1 MTEKTEKT
9 KTASKKPEVR
19 SPAFSWELVERVLG
33 CVALTRIYVWGPP
46 GVGKTFAAYHQGR
59 LERGLYACTLVPEL
73 SSAELRGTYLPK
85 GDTIEW
91 HDGPVIRAMRE
102 GARLVLNEISHAGED
117 VLAFLYPILEHDS
130 TCRLTLPTGETVT
143 PAPGFHVIVT
153 DNLPSDDLPAALRDR
168 FDAQLEIREPHPEA
182 LALLSEPM
190 REVARRGIGLDEDR
204 RLSVRALLAIERVK
218 LVLGLREA
226 CLVVLGAARGALF
239 YDAALL
245 AGVR

>member
-19 SPAFSWELVERVLG
+19 STAFSWELVERVLG

-117 VLAFLYPILEHDS
+117 VLAFL
-130 TCRLTLPTGETVT
+130 
-143 PAPGFHVIVT
+143 
-153 DNLPSDDLPAALRDR
+153 
-168 FDAQLEIREPHPEA
+168 
-182 LALLSEPM
+182 
-190 REVARRGIGLDEDR
+190 
-204 RLSVRALLAIERVK
+204 
-218 LVLGLREA
+218 
-226 CLVVLGAARGALF
+226 
-239 YDAALL
+239 
-245 AGVR
+245 